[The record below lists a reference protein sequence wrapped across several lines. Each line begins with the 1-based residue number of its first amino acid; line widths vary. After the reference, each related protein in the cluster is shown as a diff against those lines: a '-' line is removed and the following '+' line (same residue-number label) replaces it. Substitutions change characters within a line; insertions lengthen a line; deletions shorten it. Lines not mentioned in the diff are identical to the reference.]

1 MSKKNLSNLT
11 VADLATAK
19 EETNAPKVCPEGEQ
33 IAKVLGFVE
42 EETYNYVS
50 LEIKGVK
57 YNFFYN
63 YFLKDS
69 DELNA
74 KVLNWI
80 VSLSTVPVTETTS
93 LIEITNS
100 AIGSSYKIKIRN
112 YMSKT
117 GKNAGSM
124 QHAIDFNF
132 KPELVVVEVQ
142 TEEFELPF

>member
-19 EETNAPKVCPEGEQ
+19 EETNGPRVCPEGEQ
-33 IAKVLGFVE
+33 IAKVLSFVE

-74 KVLNWI
+74 NVLNWI
-80 VSLSTVPVTETTS
+80 VSLSTVPVTENTS

-117 GKNAGSM
+117 GKNAGNM
-124 QHAIDFNF
+124 QHAIDFNV